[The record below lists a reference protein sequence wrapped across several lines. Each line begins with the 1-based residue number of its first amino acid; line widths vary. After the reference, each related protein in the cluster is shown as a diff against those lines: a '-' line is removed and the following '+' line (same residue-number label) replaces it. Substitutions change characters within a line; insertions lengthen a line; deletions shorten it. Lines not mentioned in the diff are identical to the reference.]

1 MDVFYRPEL
10 SVQTLLMD
18 ANTVQETA
26 ENLADYINHL
36 MSADSVLLVR
46 LDNQM
51 HSHLTPCRAVI

>member
-26 ENLADYINHL
+26 ENLAD
-36 MSADSVLLVR
+36 
-46 LDNQM
+46 
-51 HSHLTPCRAVI
+51 